1 MERPDLYFIA
11 LIPGLELRDEIS
23 VMKEEMKRDFNSS
36 HALKSPAHITLQM
49 PFKANSQDEL
59 QLVKTLS
66 LLAAG
71 EKPFR
76 VDLNG
81 FGAFAPRVLFIRVSD
96 HKQIEDLHL
105 RLSQM
110 LRGLQWF
117 PQDEI
122 MSDVHP
128 HITIATRD
136 LSKEMFKLAWPQ
148 FENREFDGTFETKSI
163 FLLKHNGRNW
173 DIFMEFTFGGNE

>member
-1 MERPDLYFIA
+1 M
-11 LIPGLELRDEIS
+11 ELRDEIS
-23 VMKEEMKRDFNSS
+23 VMKEELKRDFNSS

-49 PFKANSQDEL
+49 PFKANSREEL

-66 LLAAG
+66 LFAAG

-81 FGAFAPRVLFIRVSD
+81 FGAFAPRVIFIRVSD
-96 HKQIEDLHL
+96 HRHIEDLHL
-105 RLSQM
+105 RLMQM
-110 LRGLQWF
+110 LIGLQCF

-122 MSDVHP
+122 KSDVHP

-136 LSKEMFKLAWPQ
+136 LSKEMFRQAWPQ
-148 FENREFDGTFETKSI
+148 YETREFTGAFEAGSI